1 MILFSDVFQSTTT
14 IKKEGQRVAFD
25 LGQKAALEWTSTKTA
40 KHCEPVNVMSTL
52 QTYLWGTGGIA
63 SPRQTLIL

>member
-1 MILFSDVFQSTTT
+1 MVLFSDIFQSTTT

-52 QTYLWGTGGIA
+52 QTYL
-63 SPRQTLIL
+63 